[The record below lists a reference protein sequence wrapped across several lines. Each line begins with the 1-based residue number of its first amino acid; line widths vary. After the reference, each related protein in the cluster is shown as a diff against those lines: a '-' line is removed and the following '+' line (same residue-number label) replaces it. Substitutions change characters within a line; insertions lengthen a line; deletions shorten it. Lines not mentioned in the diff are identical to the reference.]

1 MTSSPKKPPVRGG
14 TPKTG
19 KARAGAVSAPATKS
33 AAELSQVPKQ
43 PQNSEPRKAPRPPKA
58 LKAPSEATQTV
69 GTEDVE
75 KKKPGCID
83 LIGLFEAEARALSS
97 AVSRGQLLHAT
108 HNIAESG
115 GPLESAVRDFLTR
128 MLPSKY
134 GVETGYF
141 FDVASTCTP
150 QIDVMIINM
159 ADRHQFLA
167 SPDRSVYLPFTAS
180 RAVIEVKNSA
190 YDITKAL
197 NQIGAINDSLNAM
210 WSAVP
215 SRSRGGEIADPLSI
229 LLFAGTGSVG
239 TLKQVQEWYANNEEH
254 SRRPSYVVFL
264 EQGIVIT
271 RLSGQDTG
279 DYSNCVSLTTS
290 DSATRPFICIPAPQE
305 DFLPGRTLMWIY
317 FALVTSLSEREHLPA
332 QILKFSDNFQQ
343 KFSIFPVIALDE
355 AKNWKS
361 LQASIQTWR
370 SNKKTYDKTNSV
382 TP

>member
-1 MTSSPKKPPVRGG
+1 MTSSAKKPLVPSK

-19 KARAGAVSAPATKS
+19 KSRQGAAAALATKS
-33 AAELSQVPKQ
+33 AAGSPEVPKQ
-43 PQNSEPRKAPRPPKA
+43 LRNPKQREAPKPPKA
-58 LKAPSEATQTV
+58 LEAPRHAKTV

-75 KKKPGCID
+75 KKKPGRID
-83 LIGLFEAEARALSS
+83 LIGLFEAEAQALSS
-97 AVSRGQLLHAT
+97 AVSRGLLLHAT

-128 MLPSKY
+128 MLPAQY

-180 RAVIEVKNSA
+180 RAVMEVKNSA

-215 SRSRGGEIADPLSI
+215 FRSRGGEIPDPLSI

-239 TLKQVQEWYANNEEH
+239 TLKQVQEWYANSQEH

-264 EQGIVIT
+264 DQGIVIT
-271 RLSGQDTG
+271 RLSGHEVD

-290 DSATRPFICIPAPQE
+290 DSATRPFICIPAPQK
-305 DFLPGRTLMWIY
+305 DSLPGRTLMWMY
-317 FALVTSLSEREHLPA
+317 FALVTSLSEREQLPA
-332 QILKFSDNFQQ
+332 QILKFSDDFQQ
-343 KFSIFPVIALDE
+343 KFPLFPVIALED
-355 AKNWKS
+355 ATNWHS

-370 SNKKTYDKTNSV
+370 SKKGAYDKTNSAA
-382 TP
+382 P